1 MIYNGITKAQNI
13 TNKAHSKQ
21 EFTTYLTNSKSRYI
35 VSKHNIFIGKN
46 FAKCYDI
53 LLRVSKVID
62 SGFYD
67 SIGGWNFED
76 TYFLDANLHFD
87 NLELAIQSA
96 ENSGQIAIYD
106 TLENKSIYIN
116 DIKK

>member
-35 VSKHNIFIGKN
+35 VSKHSIFIGKN
-46 FAKCYDI
+46 FAKCHDI

-67 SIGGWNFED
+67 SIGGWNFEG

-87 NLELAIQSA
+87 NLELALQSA
-96 ENSGQIAIYD
+96 KNSGEIAIYD

-116 DIKK
+116 DIKQ

>member
-13 TNKAHSKQ
+13 TNKAHAKQ
-21 EFTTYLTNSKSRYI
+21 EFTTHLTNSKSRYI
-35 VSKHNIFIGKN
+35 VSKYNIFIGKN

-53 LLRVSKVID
+53 LLRVNKVID

-76 TYFLDANLHFD
+76 TYFFRCKFAF
-87 NLELAIQSA
+87 
-96 ENSGQIAIYD
+96 
-106 TLENKSIYIN
+106 
-116 DIKK
+116 